1 MGSPSCKLAE
11 LRLANQRS
19 THTQAAEEAMAEA
32 VASNRNLRTMTLNTR
47 STRAREQIEKAL
59 QANMETMRRQR
70 VEGGAGGAEAAAAAG
85 REEVGGGLI
94 AVEETREE
102 PDALLAAQL
111 SRAKPTAVRRAA
123 HPRTR
128 RRAESAPV
136 GTPEQQQPPPPP
148 PPRMAEKEA
157 AAAPRAS
164 AAAEEGSKGAAEADG
179 SEEVEIVRSMTWAPA
194 MKKQQKPGFNI
205 GAAAAQAGTHR
216 LNRVGGGD
224 ESRSSLPSRTT
235 AEPAQPAVLLKPT
248 ASASLG
254 AARPSDV
261 DKPKSAIDEFKAKAA
276 ARAEKGSPQAVR
288 SSGADKP
295 DKPNSALE
303 EFKAKAAA
311 RAAGLRDPASSLPDP
326 TTTRVDS
333 PSATRGYAPCAK
345 VGGARRS
352 PSRSSPRLAARQAAL
367 DETKASGPKVSTK
380 LRQWPPP

>member
-1 MGSPSCKLAE
+1 M
-11 LRLANQRS
+11 
-19 THTQAAEEAMAEA
+19 
-32 VASNRNLRTMTLNTR
+32 
-47 STRAREQIEKAL
+47 
-59 QANMETMRRQR
+59 
-70 VEGGAGGAEAAAAAG
+70 
-85 REEVGGGLI
+85 
-94 AVEETREE
+94 
-102 PDALLAAQL
+102 
-111 SRAKPTAVRRAA
+111 
-123 HPRTR
+123 
-128 RRAESAPV
+128 
-136 GTPEQQQPPPPP
+136 
-148 PPRMAEKEA
+148 
-157 AAAPRAS
+157 
-164 AAAEEGSKGAAEADG
+164 
-179 SEEVEIVRSMTWAPA
+179 
-194 MKKQQKPGFNI
+194 
-205 GAAAAQAGTHR
+205 
-216 LNRVGGGD
+216 
-224 ESRSSLPSRTT
+224 
-235 AEPAQPAVLLKPT
+235 LLKPT

-288 SSGADKP
+288 SSGA